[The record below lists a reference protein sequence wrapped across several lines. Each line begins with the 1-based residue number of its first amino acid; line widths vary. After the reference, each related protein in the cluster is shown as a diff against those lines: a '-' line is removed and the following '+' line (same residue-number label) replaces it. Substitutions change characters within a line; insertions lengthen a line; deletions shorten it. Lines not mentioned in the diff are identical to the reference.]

1 MRSFSPNQAIGFV
14 FIWVFGWAFFGLLAR
29 RMRDKSKLARLDMAH
44 KERMTAME
52 KGIPLPELPD
62 LEHHFGKGR
71 DIRQTLLLGGILCIF
86 LGAGTILAF
95 VLAPNQNLRDL
106 WTVPLPLIFLGAGQ
120 LLYRYL
126 TSDRTR

>member
-1 MRSFSPNQAIGFV
+1 MRDFGPPQEIALL

-29 RMRDKSKLARLDMAH
+29 RMRDKGKLARLEMAH
-44 KERMTAME
+44 KERMAAME

-62 LEHHFGKGR
+62 LEHHFGRGR
-71 DIRQTLLLGGILCIF
+71 DPRQTLLLGGILCIF
-86 LGAGTILAF
+86 LGAGTMLAF
-95 VLAPNQNLRDL
+95 LLAPNLNLRDL
-106 WTVPLPLIFLGAGQ
+106 WPVPLPLIFLGAGQ

>member
-1 MRSFSPNQAIGFV
+1 MRNFSPNEAIAFV

-29 RMRDKSKLARLDMAH
+29 RMRDKGKLARLEMAH

-62 LEHHFGKGR
+62 LEHHFGKER